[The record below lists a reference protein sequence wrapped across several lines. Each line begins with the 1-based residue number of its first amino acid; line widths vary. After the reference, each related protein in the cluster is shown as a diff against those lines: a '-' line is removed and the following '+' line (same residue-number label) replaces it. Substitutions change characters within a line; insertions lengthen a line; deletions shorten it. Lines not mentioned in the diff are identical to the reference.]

1 MSQKMIVIGAGFA
14 GLNASIQAAE
24 KGYEVALVSP
34 MPSERAQSVMAAGGM
49 NAVLNTKGENDTF
62 EDHISDTV
70 RSAQGIAS
78 EEAISKMVHAA
89 PEIINRLIKEG
100 VLFTRMADGN
110 LDLRRFGG
118 QKKARTAFSSSG
130 TGKQI
135 ITGLNQVVRKHEVEG
150 KIVRYSNHTF
160 MRLIE
165 DDNGTVVG
173 CVIRDNLAGKFL
185 ALNGVAVIIATGG
198 FNGIMGNTT
207 GSVNN
212 TGAVTANLFYNGV
225 EMANLE
231 FVQYHPTTVYVSG
244 KRLLV
249 SEAARSEG
257 GRLFA
262 IRNGE
267 RWYFMEEWFPGIGAL
282 VSRDQ
287 CSKSIYRALKMLP
300 EGEKHVYLDMTF
312 FDEKVFKTKLAETRA
327 DCLKYLKLDPIK
339 DVIPVY
345 PGIHY
350 FMGGIKVDHKHRT
363 SKKGLYAAGECAC
376 QYHGANRL
384 GGNSV
389 LGALYGGLAAAEAA
403 IQDNCHTVYT
413 QEELEVFNK
422 RTLSRLDRNL
432 KMVVGKPKQYSIPAT
447 QMALQKIMND
457 CLGIERKEATLLE
470 GIRQMDELYDERIKD
485 NYDETSSYYKN
496 LQVKERWV
504 LSKAILLSA
513 LGRKESRGS
522 HMREDYPEQN
532 DEQYAKMTLASLKE
546 DNISINFVEVE

>member
-1 MSQKMIVIGAGFA
+1 MNQKMIVIGAGFA
-14 GLNASIQAAE
+14 GLCASIQAVE
-24 KGYEVALVSP
+24 KGYQVALVSP

-62 EDHISDTV
+62 EDHIEDTV
-70 RSAQGIAS
+70 RSALGIAS
-78 EEAISKMVHAA
+78 ENAISKMVRSA
-89 PEIINRLIKEG
+89 PEIVERLIKEG

-135 ITGLNQVVRKHEVEG
+135 VTGLNQVVRKYEVEG

-160 MRLIE
+160 MRIVE
-165 DDNGTVVG
+165 DANGVVVG
-173 CVIRDNLAGKFL
+173 CVIRDNLEGKFIV
-185 ALNGVAVIIATGG
+185 LNSEAVIIATGG

-212 TGAVTANLFYNGV
+212 TGAVTANLFFNGV

-257 GRLFA
+257 GRLFS

-267 RWYFMEEWFPGIGAL
+267 RWYFMEEWFPGVGAL

-300 EGEKHVYLDMTF
+300 EGERHVYLDMTF
-312 FDEKVFKTKLAETRA
+312 FEEKVFKTKLAETRS
-327 DCLKYLKLDPIK
+327 DCLKYLKLDPMK

-350 FMGGIKVDHKHRT
+350 FMGGIKVDSEHRT

-389 LGALYGGLAAAEAA
+389 LGALYGGLAAAETAA
-403 IQDNCHTVYT
+403 QDSHTIYSND
-413 QEELEVFNK
+413 ELDVFNK
-422 RTLSRLDRNL
+422 KALSRLDRNL

-447 QMALQKIMND
+447 QMALQKIMNE
-457 CLGIERKEATLLE
+457 CLGIERNATTLLE
-470 GIRQMDELYDERIKD
+470 GIRRMDELYDERIKD
-485 NYDETSSYYKN
+485 NYDQTSSYYKN

-504 LSKAILLSA
+504 LSKAILLCA

-532 DEQYAKMTLASLKE
+532 DESFAKMTLAKLK
-546 DNISINFVEVE
+546 DNNISIQFVDVE

>member
-1 MSQKMIVIGAGFA
+1 MDHKMIVVGAGFA
-14 GLNASIQAAE
+14 GLSAAIKAAE
-24 KGYEVALVSP
+24 NGFEVALISP
-34 MPSERAQSVMAAGGM
+34 MPSERSQSVMAAGGM
-49 NAVLNTKGENDTF
+49 NAVLNTKGESDTF
-62 EDHISDTV
+62 KDHIEDTV

-78 EEAISKMVHAA
+78 EKAITKMVHAA
-89 PEIINRLIKEG
+89 PKIVERLIKEG
-100 VLFTRMADGN
+100 VLFSRMDNGK
-110 LDLRRFGG
+110 LDLRKFGG

-135 ITGLNQVVRKHEVEG
+135 ITGLNQVIRKYEVSG
-150 KIVRYSNHTF
+150 KIVRYSNHTYI
-160 MRLIE
+160 RLVE
-165 DDNGTVVG
+165 DEDGAVVG
-173 CVIRDNLAGKFL
+173 CVIRDNQEGKFIV
-185 ALNGVAVIIATGG
+185 LNGKAVIIATGG

-244 KRLLV
+244 KRLLI

-267 RWYFMEEWFPGIGAL
+267 RWYFMEEWFPGVGAL

-300 EGEKHVYLDMTF
+300 DGEKHVYLDMTF
-312 FDEKVFKTKLAETRA
+312 FEEKIFKTKLAETRS
-327 DCLKYLKLDPIK
+327 DCIKYLKLDPMR

-350 FMGGIKVDHKHRT
+350 FMGGIKVDHEHRT
-363 SKKGLYAAGECAC
+363 SKMGLYAAGECAC

-389 LGALYGGLAAAEAA
+389 LGALFGGLAAAETAA
-403 IQDNCHTVYT
+403 HDNHTFYSN
-413 QEELEVFNK
+413 EELELFNK
-422 RTLSRLDRNL
+422 KALSRLDQNL
-432 KMVVGKPKQYSIPAT
+432 KKVVIKPKQYSIPAT
-447 QMALQKIMND
+447 QMAMQKIMNE
-457 CLGIERKEATLLE
+457 CLGIERKEATLLD
-470 GIRQMDELYDERIKD
+470 GIYRIDELFNERIKD

-504 LSKAILLSA
+504 LSKAILLCA

-522 HMREDYPEQN
+522 HMREDFPMQD
-532 DEQYAKMTLASLKE
+532 DEKYAKITIARRLKDDE
-546 DNISINFVEVE
+546 ISISFEDVE